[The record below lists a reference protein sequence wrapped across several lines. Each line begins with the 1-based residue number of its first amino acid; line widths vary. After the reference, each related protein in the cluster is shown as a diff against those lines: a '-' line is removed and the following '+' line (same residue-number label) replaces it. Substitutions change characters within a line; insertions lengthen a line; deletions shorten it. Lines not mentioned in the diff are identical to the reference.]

1 MWARAECSEA
11 CGIFR
16 DQGLNPCPL
25 HWQAD
30 LNHWTTRELPQFFLR
45 SAYSKKSGE
54 HGGARWPLQRIP
66 EVDGSG
72 GLDPQGPGPHV
83 KPTGGLS
90 SPTHLFP
97 WFPWLQGRR
106 ELQGTRVLPSRSL
119 PGSSSAGSALPAT
132 LSHERPPPH
141 PRPRERRL
149 VAPRLSPGFGGKRD
163 KQVVGAVIR
172 ARYHPILGPGTPPR
186 TPDGTTRS
194 RGVESSLFLSPRG
207 TCRLLMSTAVSSFFF
222 SVSFSGERASAQRV
236 CAQHWG
242 PQRAC
247 QWAGSLTRGPP
258 GQTIWPVLTGAWHLF
273 CSLLCF
279 SGKQLAKRCVVL
291 QGAVMAPSTGQHAKL
306 CPSQRIPRDLVRT

>member
-1 MWARAECSEA
+1 MWARTECSEA

-54 HGGARWPLQRIP
+54 HGGARWLLQRIP
-66 EVDGSG
+66 GVDGSG
-72 GLDPQGPGPHV
+72 ELDPQGPRPHV
-83 KPTGGLS
+83 EPAGGLS
-90 SPTHLFP
+90 SPMRLFP
-97 WFPWLQGRR
+97 WLPRLQGRR
-106 ELQGTRVLPSRSL
+106 ELWGTRVLPSRSL
-119 PGSSSAGSALPAT
+119 PGSSPAGSALLAT
-132 LSHERPPPH
+132 LSHQRPPPH
-141 PRPRERRL
+141 PHLRERHL
-149 VAPRLSPGFGGKRD
+149 VAPRLSPGFGVKRD

-172 ARYHPILGPGTPPR
+172 ARYHPIWGPGTPPR

-207 TCRLLMSTAVSSFFF
+207 MCRLLMSTAVSFFF
-222 SVSFSGERASAQRV
+222 FIVSSPVKGPGHRV

-242 PQRAC
+242 LQRAC
-247 QWAGSLTRGPP
+247 PWADPLMRGPP
-258 GQTIWPVLTGAWHLF
+258 GQTIRPVLTGAWRLF

-279 SGKQLAKRCVVL
+279 SGKQLAIRCVSFYRGPWWL
-291 QGAVMAPSTGQHAKL
+291 QAQVSTQSCARAREFPETL
-306 CPSQRIPRDLVRT
+306 